1 VSDDGTRRAVV
12 FDFGGVIITPIT
24 NQLGGLASEH
34 GTTVATML
42 EIMLGPHAS
51 GDHPWH
57 RAERGEIA
65 VSEIQTDL
73 ARFAEPHGVALAG
86 DEIDRLLALGQFSV
100 VEAVVDRVASLRR
113 DGVLTGLLTNTFA
126 EFRPILEAHL
136 DLSLF
141 DVVVESYAVG
151 ARKPEPSI
159 YEATASMLGV
169 DHTQIVYLDDFEQN
183 LAPAV
188 ALGWTV
194 IHVRDPNAALD
205 ELTLRLSAN

>member
-1 VSDDGTRRAVV
+1 VSNDGARRAVV

-24 NQLGGLASEH
+24 NQLGGLAAEH

-42 EIMLGPHAS
+42 EIMLGPYAS

-65 VSEIQTDL
+65 VAEIQRDL
-73 ARFAEPHGVALAG
+73 DRFAEPHGVELVG

-100 VEAVVDRVASLRR
+100 VEPVVERIAALRR
-113 DGVLTGLLTNTFA
+113 EGVLTGLLTNTFA
-126 EFRPILEAHL
+126 EFRPILEEHL

-151 ARKPEPSI
+151 ARKPEAAI
-159 YEATASMLGV
+159 YEVTASMLGV
-169 DHTQIVYLDDFEQN
+169 EHAAIVYLDDFEQN

-194 IHVRDPNAALD
+194 IHVRDSLAALD
-205 ELTLRLSAN
+205 ELTLRLSSN

>member
-1 VSDDGTRRAVV
+1 V

-24 NQLGGLASEH
+24 NQLGDLAADH
-34 GTTVATML
+34 DTTVATML

-65 VSEIQTDL
+65 VADIQRDL
-73 ARFAEPHGVALAG
+73 PRWAEPHGVTLAG
-86 DEIDRLLALGQFSV
+86 DEIERLLALGQFSV
-100 VEAVVDRVASLRR
+100 VEPVVERVAALQG

-126 EFRPILEAHL
+126 EFHPIMEEHL

-159 YEATASMLGV
+159 YEATAAMLGV
-169 DHTQIVYLDDFEQN
+169 EHTEIVYLDDFEQN
-183 LAPAV
+183 LVPAI

-194 IHVRDPNAALD
+194 IHVRDQLAALD
-205 ELTLRLSAN
+205 ELTLRLSQN

>member
-1 VSDDGTRRAVV
+1 M

-24 NQLGGLASEH
+24 NQLGGLAAEH

-65 VSEIQTDL
+65 VTEIQSDL
-73 ARFAEPHGVALAG
+73 ARFAEPHGVELVG
-86 DEIDRLLALGQFSV
+86 DEIDRLLAVGQFSV
-100 VEAVVDRVASLRR
+100 VEPVVERIAALRR

-126 EFRPILEAHL
+126 EFRPTLEEHL

-151 ARKPEPSI
+151 ARKPEAAI

-169 DHTQIVYLDDFEQN
+169 GHAEIVYLDDFEQN

-194 IHVRDPNAALD
+194 IHVREPLTALD
-205 ELTLRLSAN
+205 ELTLRLSSN